1 MNGAGVAHGAA
12 LASVNSSSAAA
23 GSSSSSGNKSASVA
37 STKSSSEATVLASE
51 SVSFTMSLSVLS
63 FCFWTCCVV
72 SASALGSM
80 MAC

>member
-1 MNGAGVAHGAA
+1 MAGVA
-12 LASVNSSSAAA
+12 L
-23 GSSSSSGNKSASVA
+23 
-37 STKSSSEATVLASE
+37 TKSSSEATVLASE

-80 MAC
+80 IAC